1 MVEFTQEKVS
11 VQDLVLGM
19 YVARL
24 DRPWIGTPFPIQ
36 GFHIKSL
43 DEIRT
48 LGSYCRYVYVDM
60 VKSKIEA
67 TAAPAANGKPARA
80 GRKSRQARAYVNLR
94 VDESSYPRTRSIRQE
109 ISAAGNL
116 QRDMAAAVDSVMKEI
131 ASGKPAN
138 IPATRKVANRMIDS
152 ILRNPDASIWI
163 ARVRDKDTYTYGHS
177 VRSSVWAI
185 TFGRHLGLRK
195 ERLENLAM
203 GVLLSEVG
211 YTRLPTE
218 ILTRKEGLT
227 ADEHEVMKKHVEYSV
242 EILREIQGINED
254 ILWTVR
260 THHERY
266 NGSGFPKGL
275 RGNQI
280 PLLGKIA
287 GIVDFYDAVIA
298 PRFDEEALSP
308 ADAMARL
315 HDMRDEEF
323 QAELV
328 DEFIQAIGIY
338 PAGSLIEL
346 STGEVGI
353 ITEQNHDRR
362 LRPKI
367 MLILDRDKQP
377 MKKTTEIDL
386 LTYTQDSDGQPVD
399 IQKGLPDGAYGID
412 LTQFRSN
419 ILSRLL
425 GLGHT
430 LFRH

>member
-11 VQDLVLGM
+11 VQDLVPGM

-36 GFHIKSL
+36 GFHIKGL
-43 DEIRT
+43 DEIRA
-48 LGSYCRYVYVDM
+48 LGGYCRYVYVD
-60 VKSKIEA
+60 VLKSRVEA
-67 TAAPAANGKPARA
+67 TPAAKRKPPGP
-80 GRKSRQARAYVNLR
+80 GRDEPRVRVNLR
-94 VDESSYPRTRSIRQE
+94 VNESSYPRTRGIRQE
-109 ISAAGNL
+109 ISTAGNL
-116 QRDMAAAVDSVMKEI
+116 HRDMAAAVDSVMRQI
-131 ASGKPAN
+131 ASGRPAN
-138 IPATRKVANRMIDS
+138 LPATRKVANRMVDS
-152 ILRNPDASIWI
+152 ILRNPDASLWI
-163 ARVRDKDTYTYGHS
+163 ARVRDKDTHTYGHC

-185 TFGRHLGLRK
+185 TFGRHLGLRR
-195 ERLENLAM
+195 ERLENLAI

-218 ILTRKEGLT
+218 ILTRKEALT
-227 ADEHEVMKKHVEYSV
+227 AEEHEIMKKHVDYGV
-242 EILREIQGINED
+242 EILRGVREINED

-287 GIVDFYDAVIA
+287 GIVDFYDTATA
-298 PRFDEEALSP
+298 PRHDEETLSP
-308 ADAMARL
+308 VAAMARL

-328 DEFIQAIGIY
+328 EEFIQAIGIY
-338 PAGSLIEL
+338 PSGTLVEL
-346 STGEVGI
+346 STGEVGV
-353 ITEQNHDRR
+353 ITEQNPDRR
-362 LRPKI
+362 LRPRI
-367 MLILDRDKQP
+367 VLILDREKRP
-377 MKKTTEIDL
+377 VKKVTEIDL
-386 LTYTQDSDGQPVD
+386 LNYTQDADGQPVD

-412 LTQFRSN
+412 LTLFRRN
-419 ILSRLL
+419 LLSRLL
-425 GLGHT
+425 GRGHS

>member
-1 MVEFTQEKVS
+1 MVEFTQERVN
-11 VQDLVLGM
+11 VRDLVLGM

-36 GFHIKSL
+36 GFHIKSF

-48 LGSYCRYVYVDM
+48 LGSYCRYVYIDV
-60 VKSKIEA
+60 VKSKVEVA
-67 TAAPAANGKPARA
+67 TDPKRKPARS
-80 GRKSRQARAYVNLR
+80 GPREPRTYVNLKTN
-94 VDESSYPRTRSIRQE
+94 ESNYPRTKSIKQE
-109 ISAAGNL
+109 IPAAGNL
-116 QRDMAAAVDSVMKEI
+116 HRDVAAAVDSVMNQI
-131 ASGKPAN
+131 ASGRPAN
-138 IPATRKVANRMIDS
+138 IPATRKVANRMVDS

-163 ARVRDKDTYTYGHS
+163 ARVRDKDTYTYGHC
-177 VRSSVWAI
+177 VRSSIWAI
-185 TFGRHLGLRK
+185 SFGRHLGLRK

-218 ILTRKEGLT
+218 ILTKKERLT
-227 ADEHEVMKKHVEYSV
+227 AEELEVMKRHVEYSV
-242 EILREIQGINED
+242 EILKGIQGINED

-266 NGSGFPKGL
+266 NGTGFPKGL
-275 RGNQI
+275 RGNQL

-287 GIVDFYDAVIA
+287 GIVDFYDSVTA
-298 PRFDEEALSP
+298 PRYDEEALSP
-308 ADAMARL
+308 AAAMALL
-315 HDMRDEEF
+315 HNMRDEEF
-323 QAELV
+323 QTELV
-328 DEFIQAIGIY
+328 EEFIQAIGIY
-338 PAGSLIEL
+338 PTGTLIEL

-353 ITEQNHDRR
+353 ITEQNTDRR

-377 MKKTTEIDL
+377 VKKATEIDL
-386 LTYTQDSDGQPVD
+386 LVYTTDGDGNPVD
-399 IQKGLPDGAYGID
+399 IHKSLPDGAYGID
-412 LTQFRSN
+412 LTQFRGN
-419 ILSRLL
+419 IVSRLL

>member
-67 TAAPAANGKPARA
+67 VPAAGGKPARS
-80 GRKSRQARAYVNLR
+80 GRKNRQARTYVNLR

-109 ISAAGNL
+109 VSTAGSL
-116 QRDMAAAVDSVMKEI
+116 QRDMAAAVDSVMKQI

-218 ILTRKEGLT
+218 ILTRKERLT
-227 ADEHEVMKKHVEYSV
+227 AEEHEIMKKHVEYSV
-242 EILREIQGINED
+242 EILKEIQGINED

-298 PRFDEEALSP
+298 PRYDEEALSP
-308 ADAMARL
+308 AGAMARL

-362 LRPKI
+362 LRPKV
-367 MLILDRDKQP
+367 MLILDREKQP
-377 MKKTTEIDL
+377 MKKATEIDL

-412 LTQFRSN
+412 LTQFRTN

-425 GLGHT
+425 GRGHT